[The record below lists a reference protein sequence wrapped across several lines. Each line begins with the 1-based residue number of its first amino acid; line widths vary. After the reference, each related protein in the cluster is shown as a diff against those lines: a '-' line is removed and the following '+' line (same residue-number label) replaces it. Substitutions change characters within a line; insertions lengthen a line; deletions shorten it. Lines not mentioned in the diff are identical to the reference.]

1 MQSTSAL
8 ELGLDRLSLGSPYS
22 NGAAAQPYGQQGYPQ
37 HHQHSHSATS
47 SLEREQRGVLGSSLA
62 SSSSAG
68 DQLQP
73 HQVMQP
79 PLHQGPPPHVQLKEP
94 QRRRGVVKFF
104 NSLKGFGF
112 VVDNDPA
119 ALGGQEV
126 FCHFSAIA
134 GKAGFRSLAEG
145 EEVEYELV
153 QGPKGFQAAN
163 LTGPGGRTVVGDPKA
178 RMQKPPAY
186 LPLAPY
192 ALPIGAPYLAD
203 PYQAQAA
210 GVYAGSPYT
219 QHVLYVPASAALQP
233 SQYAYAPIPLAAPPP
248 PGHRGGGAPPHHQQ
262 QQGAQQGSPFVAP
275 QYQSYAAPP
284 SSLGAAP
291 SAGSD
296 RYGALGRGGGPGV
309 YGAAQQPG
317 SGGAG
322 GAHEPSRASSYGAP
336 PQHAGQQQQQG
347 QQQHQPLQV
356 LVGSLPGPGF
366 SPLGSGSVNLPG
378 SPQLGPGSGQ
388 GFGGFAPF
396 SPPSFNHAPL
406 FGAPPQHQFQM
417 GGGAFGS
424 FGASGSPVPSQQQQP
439 QQQPQAAPSSSGAAA
454 SALSGSGTT
463 PSSALFGTTAP
474 APIGSRSGTPAAGGR
489 STPALGNG
497 SLGSDAW
504 KATPAGALYAG
515 SNGGSASDAQL

>member
-1 MQSTSAL
+1 
-8 ELGLDRLSLGSPYS
+8 
-22 NGAAAQPYGQQGYPQ
+22 
-37 HHQHSHSATS
+37 
-47 SLEREQRGVLGSSLA
+47 
-62 SSSSAG
+62 
-68 DQLQP
+68 
-73 HQVMQP
+73 
-79 PLHQGPPPHVQLKEP
+79 
-94 QRRRGVVKFF
+94 
-104 NSLKGFGF
+104 
-112 VVDNDPA
+112 
-119 ALGGQEV
+119 
-126 FCHFSAIA
+126 
-134 GKAGFRSLAEG
+134 
-145 EEVEYELV
+145 V

-248 PGHRGGGAPPHHQQ
+248 PGHRGGGGPPHQQ

-284 SSLGAAP
+284 SSLGVAP

-296 RYGALGRGGGPGV
+296 RYGALGRGGGPGA

-317 SGGAG
+317 SSGAG
-322 GAHEPSRASSYGAP
+322 GAHEQSRASSYGAP
-336 PQHAGQQQQQG
+336 QLGQQHQGQQQPQQQ

-366 SPLGSGSVNLPG
+366 SPPGGGFVNLPG

-406 FGAPPQHQFQM
+406 FGAPPPHQFQM
-417 GGGAFGS
+417 GGGAGGALPLDGAFGAFGS
-424 FGASGSPVPSQQQQP
+424 SSGAPGAGQQQQQQQQHSQQQQ
-439 QQQPQAAPSSSGAAA
+439 APSSSSGAGAGPT
-454 SALSGSGTT
+454 STSSGSVTT

>member
-1 MQSTSAL
+1 MATLPSTAAL
-8 ELGLDRLSLGSPYS
+8 ELDLARLSLASPYQ
-22 NGAAAQPYGQQGYPQ
+22 GQQYAQPVYVQQQGHPGQ
-37 HHQHSHSATS
+37 GPPLDRAPHSAQVPVDGTA
-47 SLEREQRGVLGSSLA
+47 A
-62 SSSSAG
+62 S
-68 DQLQP
+68 LQP
-73 HQVMQP
+73 HQIMQP

-203 PYQAQAA
+203 PYHAQAA

-219 QHVLYVPASAALQP
+219 QHVLYVPASAALPP
-233 SQYAYAPIPLAAPPP
+233 SQYAYAPVPLAAPPP
-248 PGHRGGGAPPHHQQ
+248 GRHA
-262 QQGAQQGSPFVAP
+262 AQPSGPSGSPFVAP

-284 SSLGAAP
+284 ASLGAAP

-296 RYGALGRGGGPGV
+296 RYGALGRNGAPGA
-309 YGAAQQPG
+309 YGATQQPAAG
-317 SGGAG
+317 EAPRSSSYGGGAG
-322 GAHEPSRASSYGAP
+322 P
-336 PQHAGQQQQQG
+336 
-347 QQQHQPLQV
+347 
-356 LVGSLPGPGF
+356 LPGPGF
-366 SPLGSGSVNLPG
+366 SPPGGFVGLPG
-378 SPQLGPGSGQ
+378 SPPLGPGAGPS
-388 GFGGFAPF
+388 FGGFAPF

-406 FGAPPQHQFQM
+406 FGAPHPM
-417 GGGAFGS
+417 GPPLDGAFASYATTPSSGTPGP
-424 FGASGSPVPSQQQQP
+424 GARAP
-439 QQQPQAAPSSSGAAA
+439 QSAGNGAPSAV
-454 SALSGSGTT
+454 TT
-463 PSSALFGTTAP
+463 PSSALFGTTP

-504 KATPAGALYAG
+504 KATPAGAGVLYASTG
-515 SNGGSASDAQL
+515 SNGAAPEAQL